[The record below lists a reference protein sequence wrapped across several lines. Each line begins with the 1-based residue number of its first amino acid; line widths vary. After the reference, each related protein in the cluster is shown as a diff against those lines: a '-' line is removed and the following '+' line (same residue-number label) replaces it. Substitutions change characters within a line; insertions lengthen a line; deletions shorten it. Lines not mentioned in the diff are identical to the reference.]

1 MYVSWSPSSA
11 QATSNAS
18 SAQTSLQKTQQQIST
33 GKSINDASDNAALWD
48 MATSNYSQSGAVS
61 AVMTSQQ
68 GMTLPLA
75 ATSQSAVGGIAN
87 TLNAMRN
94 NLIALQGG
102 GDQNA
107 ILQSLQAQ
115 GKALSSSVSQAGLNG
130 VNLLD
135 GSTGAQGD
143 NFLVSYGEYDQGGQ
157 TASVNVAAG
166 NLVNSA
172 GTGTFQAAK
181 ASGSGA
187 ATDLTALTANDL
199 SPGNIAQTLAN
210 LNAAQDQLQ
219 SVAGNVGAFNNLVGQ
234 AYNTNATSQID
245 LANATAGVDNADM
258 AEESTQMSAQN
269 VQQQLAVMAQGIAN
283 RSSANVLKLFQQNAA

>member
-1 MYVSWSPSSA
+1 MYVSWSPSAA

-75 ATSQSAVGGIAN
+75 ATSQSAVSGIAN

-269 VQQQLAVMAQGIAN
+269 VQQQLAVLAQGIAN

>member
-18 SAQTSLQKTQQQIST
+18 GAQTALQKTQQQIST
-33 GKSINDASDNAALWD
+33 GKSINDASDDAALWD
-48 MATSNYSQSGAVS
+48 TATSNYSQSGAVS
-61 AVMTSQQ
+61 AVMSSQQ

-75 ATSQSAVGGIAN
+75 ATSQSAVSGIADM
-87 TLNAMRN
+87 LNAMRN

-115 GKALSSSVSQAGLNG
+115 GKALNSAVSQAGLNG

-143 NFLVSYGEYDQGGQ
+143 NFLVSYGEYDRGGQ
-157 TASVNVAAG
+157 TTSVNVSAG
-166 NLVNSA
+166 NLVNSS
-172 GTGTFQAAK
+172 GSGTFQAAK
-181 ASGSGA
+181 ASSSGA
-187 ATDLTALTANDL
+187 STDLTALSANDL

-234 AYNTNATSQID
+234 AYTTNASSQID
-245 LANATAGVDNADM
+245 IANATAGTDNADM
-258 AEESTQMSAQN
+258 GQESTQQNAQN
-269 VQQQLAVMAQGIAN
+269 VQQQLAIMAQGIAN
-283 RSSANVLKLFQQNAA
+283 RSSANVLKLFQQNAV

>member
-172 GTGTFQAAK
+172 GTGTFQAAR